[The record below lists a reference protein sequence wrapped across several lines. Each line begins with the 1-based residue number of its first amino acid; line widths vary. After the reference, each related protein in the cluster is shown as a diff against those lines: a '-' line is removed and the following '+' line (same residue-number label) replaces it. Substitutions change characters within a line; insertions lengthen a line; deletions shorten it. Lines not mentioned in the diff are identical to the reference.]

1 MVKPAIIM
9 GPCPLLSPKMPA
21 NAYRITLTSFLAYFM
36 MSSVISPIGIVTA
49 PIARHYGLSLTTATA
64 SFSYLTAGVLAG
76 TLAALVIFDWLR
88 IKPIVISSAGL
99 LSAALLAIYVVDRH
113 AWFPLWL
120 FLAGLAC
127 GVALAAAL
135 VVITQV
141 YAIKLRP
148 SMMLLTDSFYSM
160 AGFVSTFLAGM
171 FLAARLHWGY
181 AYLLA
186 FSVSLLVVLVAAFSD
201 YPATGKR
208 DAPRATATAEGHWP
222 LETYL
227 LAGAIVMYL
236 TGIVTLYSWMPN
248 YAREQFDLGPDLAS
262 RLVSRL
268 FLGMFL
274 GQLLMFWLALRYSLV
289 NIICA
294 ACTLSTLLTV
304 SLWFMD
310 TAFRLNLSMFILG
323 LVTGGMLKL
332 IIAFGTMLVEKP
344 SPRMI
349 SFLLFCSAVGTALAP
364 AVSSLVVARH
374 DMAAVLRF
382 SSLCYCAMC
391 VLVFVSICLSHRRKK
406 GRASDAPLESS
417 GQ

>member
-9 GPCPLLSPKMPA
+9 GSRRLPNPTMPA
-21 NAYRITLTSFLAYFM
+21 NAYQITLTSFLAYFM

-49 PIARHYGLSLTTATA
+49 PIARHYGLSLTAATA

-76 TLAALVIFDWLR
+76 TLAALVIFDWFRLKR
-88 IKPIVISSAGL
+88 IVISSAVL
-99 LSAALLAIYVVDRH
+99 LSAALMAIYVVDNY

-141 YAIKLRP
+141 YTIKLRP

-171 FLAARLHWGY
+171 FIAARLHWGY

-186 FSVSLLVVLVAAFSD
+186 FSVSLLVVLVAAFSN

-208 DAPRATATAEGHWP
+208 DAPRATAAAGPWP

-227 LAGAIVMYL
+227 LAGAIVAYL

-268 FLGMFL
+268 FLGMFI
-274 GQLLMFWLALRYSLV
+274 GQLIMFGLALRFALI

-294 ACTLSTLLTV
+294 ACSLSTLLTV
-304 SLWFMD
+304 ALWTMD

-364 AVSSLVVARH
+364 AVSALVVARH

-382 SSLCYCAMC
+382 ATLCYCAMC
-391 VLVFVSICLSHRRKK
+391 VLVFVSVCLSHRRKK
-406 GRASDAPLESS
+406 RSANDAPSS